1 MRISAPVKTAA
12 TRLALPFLVL
22 VSAVMVL
29 FGKTDLM
36 LYDGLRASI
45 ADRVA
50 PILQAIG
57 QPVAAVTNTV
67 QSVSNAVA
75 ISRENAQLREE
86 NARLLQWQEVARRL
100 ETENAELRA
109 LTKFEP
115 QNTVH
120 SLSAQVIADSGG
132 AFARNVLINAGSQE
146 GVARGQAALS
156 GEGLVGRISE
166 VGSRTARVLLLTD
179 LNSHIPV
186 ELEDNHQHAVLDGD
200 NSEQPRLVY
209 LPTTVEATIGER
221 VVTVGAGG
229 VFPPGL
235 PVGVVSSVASG
246 VVRVEPYAELS
257 RLEVLRIVDFGL
269 SGVLPQSAV
278 PPPRA
283 SGKVPKSAPAES
295 LR

>member
-235 PVGVVSSVASG
+235 PVGVVSAVASG
-246 VVRVEPYAELS
+246 VIRVEPYAELS

-283 SGKVPKSAPAES
+283 SGRVSKSPPADA

>member
-1 MRISAPVKTAA
+1 
-12 TRLALPFLVL
+12 
-22 VSAVMVL
+22 VMIL
-29 FGKTDLM
+29 FGKTDLL
-36 LYDGLRASI
+36 LYDGLRASV

-50 PILQAIG
+50 PLLQAVG
-57 QPVAAVTNTV
+57 QPVAAVTNAV
-67 QSVSNAVA
+67 QSVSNAV
-75 ISRENAQLREE
+75 SVGRENAQLREE

-100 ETENAELRA
+100 ETENTELRA

-120 SLSAQVIADSGG
+120 SLAAQVIADSGG

-209 LPTTVEATIGER
+209 LPMTVEATVGER
-221 VVTVGAGG
+221 IVTVGAGG

-235 PVGVVSSVASG
+235 PVGVVSSVANG
-246 VVRVEPYAELS
+246 VIRVEPYAELS

-278 PPPRA
+278 PPRRA
-283 SGKVPKSAPAES
+283 STRVSKSAAAES

>member
-12 TRLALPFLVL
+12 QRLALPFLVL
-22 VSAVMVL
+22 ISAVMVL
-29 FGKTDLM
+29 FGKTDLL

-50 PILQAIG
+50 PILEVVG
-57 QPVAAVTNTV
+57 QPVAAVTKAV
-67 QSVSNAVA
+67 QTGSNAVA

-115 QNTVH
+115 QNTVQ
-120 SLSAQVIADSGG
+120 SISARVIADSGG
-132 AFARNVLINAGSQE
+132 AFARNVLINAGSKE

-166 VGSRTARVLLLTD
+166 VGTRTARVLLLTD

-209 LPTTVEATIGER
+209 LPLTVEATVGER

-235 PVGVVSSVASG
+235 PVGVVSSVANG
-246 VVRVEPYAELS
+246 VIRVEPYVELS

-283 SGKVPKSAPAES
+283 PGRASKAPPADA